1 MKCPKCKTEVQSTDV
16 FCPNCNLR
24 LVIECP
30 KCKSKVRLGSASCK
44 ECGYVFVKFCPRC
57 NSANYV
63 SSPTCRKCF
72 YVFEEIK
79 EDPVKLKREEKVL
92 LKQENKK
99 TDDSLA
105 KKPMASFVDT
115 RLEIFID
122 FINLPFIF
130 KKFKDEE
137 FKNKVLLNIKTSIRV
152 AFGATCEFYKENIAR
167 FKISYN

>member
-99 TDDSLA
+99 TDDDLT

-115 RLEIFID
+115 RLEILID

-167 FKISYN
+167 FKIMTS